1 MIIIEITLDVTI
13 SLWYNYNM
21 KTRKETT
28 KMSHINPQL
37 TKGFNINSAS
47 LVSGGQNPKCW
58 WQNID
63 GKFQIWQTR
72 DGLYNVF
79 AYSPNGAH
87 FSKLGMT
94 DRLNAEK
101 LALAHS
107 HNMGSI

>member
-1 MIIIEITLDVTI
+1 
-13 SLWYNYNM
+13 M

-28 KMSHINPQL
+28 QTMKHIKPQL
-37 TKGFNINSAS
+37 TKGFDINSAS

-63 GKFQIWQTR
+63 GQFQIWQTR

-79 AYSPNGAH
+79 AYSPNGEH
-87 FSKLGMT
+87 FSQLRIT
-94 DRLNAEK
+94 DRFNAEK
-101 LALAHS
+101 IALAHS

>member
-1 MIIIEITLDVTI
+1 
-13 SLWYNYNM
+13 M
-21 KTRKETT
+21 KTRKETNT
-28 KMSHINPQL
+28 MKHIKPQL

-63 GKFQIWQTR
+63 GQFQIWQTR

-79 AYSPNGAH
+79 AYSPDGTH
-87 FSKLGMT
+87 FSQLGIT
-94 DRLNAEK
+94 DRISAEK
-101 LALAHS
+101 LALNIS